1 MSRRSCQLCFKEV
14 ANLSSHMIKVHK
26 TSLKAA
32 CSPKVSYVPKKQKQ
46 DLVKQR
52 CLHCIKDEK
61 IKNWSILDMAEGEQA
76 DNKVQNPLILQ
87 NNGVADNEAPK
98 QGEKTD
104 AQGDDVVPKP
114 IILDTNGVADNAAPK
129 QNKKTCVSG
138 KIVKKRDDI
147 SNRKTLVVF
156 VHQLCIE
163 M

>member
-1 MSRRSCQLCFKEV
+1 
-14 ANLSSHMIKVHK
+14 
-26 TSLKAA
+26 
-32 CSPKVSYVPKKQKQ
+32 
-46 DLVKQR
+46 
-52 CLHCIKDEK
+52 
-61 IKNWSILDMAEGEQA
+61 MAEGEQA
-76 DNKVQNPLILQ
+76 DNKVQNPLILK

-129 QNKKTCVSG
+129 QNKKPCVSG